1 MRQEEETLRDQEWKD
16 FFKVSADSVSLDEEK
31 KERIFAEVQ
40 KRIQERS
47 QNMYKIKKKKTMF
60 VAAAAAAVMLG
71 TITAVGAGTV
81 EGLFTSIRTDQV
93 DYRSGKEM
101 KAAERVMGAVPK
113 APDQF
118 SNGLE
123 FQAGYLT
130 SVNGADESGTI
141 VESYPG
147 ISVSYGEDVSLFIEK
162 VPDSMKQEN
171 RDADAAAEY
180 KGIQL
185 ELTADPY
192 LFLPPDAEPSAE
204 DQKLEQEGKLY
215 ISYGTDEEVHEMYQ
229 MVSWEEDGLSY
240 MLSTFSD
247 AYGFEDLI
255 QMAQE
260 VIDTETE

>member
-1 MRQEEETLRDQEWKD
+1 MRQEEETLRNQEWKD
-16 FFKVSADSVSLDEEK
+16 FFKAFADSVSLDEEK
-31 KERIFAEVQ
+31 KERIFAEAQ
-40 KRIQERS
+40 ERIQERS

-81 EGLFTSIRTDQV
+81 EGLFTSIHTDQV

-162 VPDSMKQEN
+162 VPASMKQEK

-192 LFLPPDAEPSAE
+192 LFLPRRIRSWSRKESCISAMEPMRKCARCTRWFPGKRTACPICFPPSA
-204 DQKLEQEGKLY
+204 
-215 ISYGTDEEVHEMYQ
+215 TRT
-229 MVSWEEDGLSY
+229 GLR
-240 MLSTFSD
+240 
-247 AYGFEDLI
+247 I
-255 QMAQE
+255 
-260 VIDTETE
+260 